1 MGAKLTSQKPPQ
13 LNSADI
19 KVDNIIYSPIPFG
32 RVLDGKVGKF
42 TVEVNQL
49 EEQLISFLQEE
60 SWLTQSDEELLHSGF
75 FKTKDHGLL
84 ENEIYMEGYFHGGQG
99 KDSIKSLKPRD
110 GQWMD
115 KPAAPPRLRA
125 FVQATAA
132 KNQELLKEIAAIF
145 SKGSTM
151 RRLLDD
157 GQAFQDIAVQVK
169 YGESVK
175 GGYLA
180 WHVDTFNSVL
190 HLAVSVKGSR
200 TLYLQHLEG
209 DKVAKCATELPPGS
223 VYLSS
228 PFAFRHAVGHE
239 DINRESR
246 IVAVQCRIGMTPDD
260 YQMLIAEQGS
270 LSLELESMS
279 SLMQVKGFLLPSL
292 EEVTTFLDTIE
303 K

>member
-13 LNSADI
+13 LNSVDP
-19 KVDNIIYSPIPFG
+19 KVDNFKYSPIPFG
-32 RVLDGKVGKF
+32 RLLDGKVGKF
-42 TVEVNQL
+42 TVEVVQL
-49 EEQLISFLQEE
+49 EDQLISFLQEE
-60 SWLTQSDEELLHSGF
+60 SWLAQSDEELLHSGF

-190 HLAVSVKGSR
+190 HLAVSVKGS
-200 TLYLQHLEG
+200 
-209 DKVAKCATELPPGS
+209 TELAPGS

-260 YQMLIAEQGS
+260 YQMLLAEQES

-279 SLMQVKGFLLPSL
+279 SLMQVRGFLLPTL
-292 EEVTTFLDTIE
+292 EEVTTFLDSIE
-303 K
+303 E